1 MAIHLPILEFMNNRN
16 LGQKISFYCAMGS
29 YICAVATFIG
39 IFIMK
44 EEYGFEHPI
53 TSSFMASVVFFIG
66 VGVVLQV
73 IGSANLPSLKF
84 DVKEKEEK

>member
-1 MAIHLPILEFMNNRN
+1 ML
-16 LGQKISFYCAMGS
+16 S
-29 YICAVATFIG
+29 YVGAVATFIG

-73 IGSANLPSLKF
+73 IGTADLPSLKF
-84 DVKEKEEK
+84 DKKGKTGE